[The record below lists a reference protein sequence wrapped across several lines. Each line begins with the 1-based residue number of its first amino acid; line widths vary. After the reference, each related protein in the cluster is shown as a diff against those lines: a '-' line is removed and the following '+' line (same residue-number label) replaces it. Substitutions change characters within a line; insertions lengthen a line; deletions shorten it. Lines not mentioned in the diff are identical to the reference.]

1 MKTGVIMRHLFT
13 LVVLFFATLLSAGVI
28 GSVESVRG
36 NVKVKSEDSFK
47 KSKVLA
53 GLELQ
58 EGDLITTSRKG
69 SVLIKLIDGSSVVV
83 DKSSTIH
90 FGDKNTIEQKD
101 GKIFYKITSRS
112 AKNSLKI
119 KTPFA
124 IIGIKGTTFVVNAS
138 KNASLTLKEGLI
150 GVKSVKEEFELYR
163 KKVQEE
169 FNNYVSKQQSEFEKY
184 KNAQNKYAV
193 AEVTK
198 EFDLE
203 SGNRISFSG
212 NKVNEDAWSK
222 EDDEEFKRFEQLIN
236 SMK

>member
-1 MKTGVIMRHLFT
+1 MRKLFISM
-13 LVVLFFATLLSAGVI
+13 VLFFATILSANVV
-28 GSVESVRG
+28 GSVESVVG
-36 NVKVKSEDSFK
+36 NVKVKSEGSFK

-53 GLELQ
+53 GLEVK
-58 EGDLITTSRKG
+58 EGDLITTSKKG
-69 SVLIKLIDGSSVVV
+69 STVIKLIDGSSVVV
-83 DKSSTIH
+83 DVSSTIH
-90 FGDKNTIEQKD
+90 FGDKDMIEQQG
-101 GKIFYKITSRS
+101 GKIYYKITSRS

-124 IIGIKGTTFVVNAS
+124 IIGIKGTTFVINATDNAS
-138 KNASLTLKEGLI
+138 VTLQEGLI
-150 GVKSVKEEFELYR
+150 GVKSIKEEFELYR

-193 AEVTK
+193 AESTK

-203 SGNRISFSG
+203 SGNRISFDG
-212 NKVNEDAWSK
+212 NRVNEDAWSK
-222 EDDEEFKRFEQLIN
+222 EDDAEFKRFEQLIN